1 MEPVAG
7 KQESPG
13 AGLRV
18 RTGESDE
25 WSHILENKRVLKLG
39 SGLGQVSLM
48 NGAICWRKRELW
60 SWAQG

>member
-7 KQESPG
+7 EQESSG

-25 WSHILENKRVLKLG
+25 WSHLLENKRVVELG
-39 SGLGQVSLM
+39 SGLGQVRMM
-48 NGAICWRKRELW
+48 NGASCWRTREFW